1 MRDQE
6 KAAQATKAAQ
16 TGWWFR
22 KILLNN
28 HPGASRH
35 PSWPGG
41 ATCLLT
47 SHNSKLTTQDSRLFN
62 EEVFMPFINGRSVA
76 LEEKDAT
83 TVVNPA
89 NGRPVAKVF
98 MSTPKEMTQAIDAA
112 EAAKEQWGNTT
123 PAEREIILIRAA
135 EILEAK
141 RGEIVDVLIDEAGST
156 FGKAQFEVSFVVNMI
171 RASSGEARRIFGHT
185 IPSDVPGL
193 LSFAIRRPLGVIGGI
208 SPFNFP
214 LILSTKKVCLAL
226 AAGNTFVLKPSEE
239 TSLLGMKIAEV
250 FQDAGLP
257 PGVLNVVPG
266 DGPTL
271 GEAMVK
277 DPRVK
282 LISFTGSTAVG
293 RQLAVQCATNGKK
306 ITLEMGGKS
315 PLVVLKDADIDYA
328 VNTACF
334 GLFIHQGQICMAGSR
349 IIVEAPIHQTFLDKF
364 VAKVKTLQVG
374 DPRDPHTVIGPLI
387 RASQCEFI
395 DKRIKSSVAAG
406 ARVLTGGGHKGN
418 FFEPTV
424 LAGVVPG
431 MEVFT
436 DELFGPVASVIKAD
450 DAEHALSLANNTRYG
465 LSSAVLT
472 NDLQMAMKFALRLD
486 AGMVH
491 INSSTIHD
499 EPHIP
504 FGGVKD
510 SGFSREGGQWSME
523 EMTELKWITIQ
534 QGQRPYPF

>member
-1 MRDQE
+1 
-6 KAAQATKAAQ
+6 
-16 TGWWFR
+16 
-22 KILLNN
+22 
-28 HPGASRH
+28 
-35 PSWPGG
+35 
-41 ATCLLT
+41 
-47 SHNSKLTTQDSRLFN
+47 
-62 EEVFMPFINGRSVA
+62 MPYINGRSVA
-76 LEEKDAT
+76 LDEKNAT

-89 NGRPVAKVF
+89 NGKPVGLVS

-112 EAAKEQWGNTT
+112 EAAKESWGNTS
-123 PAEREIILIRAA
+123 PAEREIILLRAA

-141 RGEIVDVLIDEAGST
+141 RSEIVDVLIDEGGST
-156 FGKAQFEVSFVVNMI
+156 FGKSQFEVSFTVNML
-171 RASSGEARRIFGHT
+171 RASAGEARRIFGHV

-214 LILSTKKVCLAL
+214 LILSTKKICMAL

-239 TSLLGMKIAEV
+239 VSLLGLKIASIFGE
-250 FQDAGLP
+250 AGLP

-266 DGPTL
+266 DGPSL
-271 GEAMVK
+271 GETMVR

-293 RQLAVQCATNGKK
+293 RQLAVQCATYGKK

-315 PLVVLKDADIDYA
+315 PLIILKDADVSYA
-328 VNTACF
+328 VDTACF

-349 IIVEAPIHQTFLDKF
+349 IIVEAPIYEAFLEKF
-364 VAKVKTLQVG
+364 VAKVATLQVG

-387 RASQCEFI
+387 RTSQCGFI
-395 DKRIKSSVAAG
+395 DKRIKSSTAAG
-406 ARVLTGGGHKGN
+406 ARVLTGGTFKGN

-424 LAGVVPG
+424 IADVVPG
-431 MEVFT
+431 MEVFK

-450 DAEHALSLANNTRYG
+450 NPEHALKLANDTQYG

-472 NDLQMAMKFALRLD
+472 NDLQLAMKFAMGLET
-486 AGMVH
+486 GMVH

-534 QGQRPYPF
+534 QGQRHYPF